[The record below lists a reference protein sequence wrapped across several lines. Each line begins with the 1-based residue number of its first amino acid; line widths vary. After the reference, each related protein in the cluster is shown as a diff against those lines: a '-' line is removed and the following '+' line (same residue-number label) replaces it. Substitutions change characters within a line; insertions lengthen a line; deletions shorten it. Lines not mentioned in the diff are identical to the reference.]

1 MKNANGEGSVYKL
14 KGKRRKPWVAV
25 VTAGYDE
32 LGKQK
37 RKVLGTFITKKE
49 AQLELIRYLDNPTL
63 FSGKTFKDVV
73 DLWYSNY
80 SKKVSKGRLNN
91 IKSTIKKFNILN
103 DLKIREIK
111 LPILQRIFD
120 DFNQSYGAKTLF
132 KSTLNMIFEFALKN
146 DFIDVN
152 KVSFIEL
159 GKNEKVLER
168 KPFTREEIN
177 ILFKNVD
184 SKDKYINR
192 SYSVL
197 ILIYMGMRIGELL
210 NLKVKDINLKNKTIF
225 ISESKT
231 PDGIRTIP
239 IPDKIVYLFEN
250 NIKPNEEY
258 FIQGSRENKEN
269 YQGYIRKFYKMLKL
283 LNLEDHTIHDTRHTF
298 ATMLNNADV
307 NGTSIIKLI
316 GHSDFKITQDIYT
329 HKDIEELRKAVN
341 LLN

>member
-32 LGKQK
+32 KGKQK

-49 AQLELIRYLDNPTL
+49 AQMELIAYLDNPML
-63 FSGKTFKDVV
+63 FSGKTFKDVRE
-73 DLWYSNY
+73 LWFNNY
-80 SKKVSKGRLNN
+80 SKKVSKKRSQEVNA
-91 IKSTIKKFNILN
+91 TIKKFSIIDN
-103 DLKIREIK
+103 LKIREIK
-111 LPILQRIFD
+111 LPLLQEMFD
-120 DFNQSYGAKTLF
+120 GFKQSYGTKTIF
-132 KSTLNMIFEFALKN
+132 KSIINMIFEYALKN

-152 KVSFIEL
+152 KVKFIEL
-159 GKNEKVLER
+159 GKNKKVIER
-168 KPFTREEIN
+168 KPFTKEEIN
-177 ILFKNVD
+177 ILFQNVT
-184 SKDKYINR
+184 SKEKYINR

-197 ILIYMGMRIGELL
+197 ILIYTGMRISELL
-210 NLKVKDINLKNKTIF
+210 NLRVEDINLVDKTIF
-225 ISESKT
+225 IKESKT

-250 NIKPNEEY
+250 NIKPDETY
-258 FIQGSRENKEN
+258 FLQGSREEKEN
-269 YQGYIRKFYKMLKL
+269 YQGYIRKFYKMLNL
-283 LNLEDHTIHDTRHTF
+283 LNIEDHTIHDTRHTF

-316 GHSDFKITQDIYT
+316 GHSNFSTTQNIYT
-329 HKDIEELRKAVN
+329 HKDVEELRKAVN

>member
-1 MKNANGEGSVYKL
+1 
-14 KGKRRKPWVAV
+14 
-25 VTAGYDE
+25 
-32 LGKQK
+32 
-37 RKVLGTFITKKE
+37 
-49 AQLELIRYLDNPTL
+49 
-63 FSGKTFKDVV
+63 
-73 DLWYSNY
+73 
-80 SKKVSKGRLNN
+80 
-91 IKSTIKKFNILN
+91 
-103 DLKIREIK
+103 
-111 LPILQRIFD
+111 
-120 DFNQSYGAKTLF
+120 
-132 KSTLNMIFEFALKN
+132 MIFEFALKN